1 MKDSTRTIF
10 RPEAIQRYASGRQAP
25 VFPRLSR
32 ARQKRVPVILQMSA
46 VECGAACLAMILTYH
61 GRDTTLT
68 ECRDL
73 LGTGRDGVTAQ
84 AIVKAARSL
93 GLRVR
98 AFSAPLDDFKSV
110 PLPVIVHWNFN
121 HFVVV
126 ERWSP
131 GRVEIVDPGQG
142 RRRLTADEFSA
153 GFTGVL
159 LTFEP
164 GVQFEPRNAMI
175 RPSLYRYL
183 VSLIHQPG
191 AAAILARILA
201 ASAILQV
208 IGLATPLLTRM
219 LVDQI
224 IPRQIASA
232 MTMIGAGMVIVV
244 LASMVTS
251 YMRGVLVISLQGRLD
266 SQMMPGFFEH
276 TLSLPYRF
284 FQLRNTGDLLARL
297 GSHTMIRE
305 TLTNRTV
312 SAVLD
317 GLLVLVYLVI
327 LFCWRPF
334 FALLVL
340 GLGLIQIA
348 LLLGS
353 NRRVQRLMEQD
364 LAAGGASQSYLA
376 ETLIGI
382 ATVKASG
389 AEDRVLEHWSN
400 LFFKHLNL
408 SLERGHLSVILD
420 TAMNTLRM
428 FSPLVL
434 LWAGAMDVLNGGMSL
449 GTMLAV
455 NALAA
460 AVLVPLAS
468 LVSSGQQLQL
478 VRAHLDRLADV
489 VEAEPEQNLKEVQ
502 TAPVL
507 AGRLEVSHVNFR
519 YDAQAPPVLRDITAK
534 IAPGQK
540 VALVGRTGSGKSTLA
555 KLLLGLYTPDGG
567 DILFDGVPLQSA
579 NYRTLR
585 KQFGA
590 VLQDLFLFSGSIRQN
605 IAFSDPGLSLE
616 RIVNAARLAQIHD
629 EIMRMPMGYET
640 PVAEGGSALSGGQRQ
655 RVALARALAHQPA
668 ILLLDEATSHLDV
681 VTEQRIEENL
691 NALPMTRI
699 VIAHRL
705 STIRNA
711 DLILVLDGGAIVE
724 QGSHEE
730 LLAQR
735 GLYAQFVQSQL
746 QPEALEAITSF

>member
-1 MKDSTRTIF
+1 MN
-10 RPEAIQRYASGRQAP
+10 
-25 VFPRLSR
+25 
-32 ARQKRVPVILQMSA
+32 A
-46 VECGAACLAMILTYH
+46 VECGAACLAMILTYY
-61 GRDTTLT
+61 GRRTTVAQ
-68 ECRDL
+68 CRDL
-73 LGTGRDGVTAQ
+73 LGIGRDGVTAQ
-84 AIVKAARSL
+84 AIVRAARSL

-98 AFSAPLDDFKSV
+98 AFSTPLDGFKYV
-110 PLPVIVHWNFN
+110 PLPVIAHWNFD

-131 GRVEIVDPGQG
+131 ERVEIVDPARG
-142 RRRLTADEFSA
+142 RRRLRADEFDA

-164 GVQFEPRNAMI
+164 GVQFQPRHGMNQ
-175 RPSLYRYL
+175 PSLGRYIG
-183 VSLIHQPG
+183 SLIHQPG
-191 AAAILARILA
+191 AAAILAQILG

-208 IGLATPLLTRM
+208 IGLAIPLLTKVV
-219 LVDQI
+219 VDQI
-224 IPRQIASA
+224 IPHQIRST
-232 MTMIGAGMVIVV
+232 MTMIGAGMIILV
-244 LASMVTS
+244 LALMVTS
-251 YMRGVLVISLQGRLD
+251 YLRGAFVIYLQGRLD
-266 SQMMPGFFEH
+266 SRIMPDFFEH
-276 TLSLPYRF
+276 MVSLPFRF
-284 FQLRNTGDLLARL
+284 FQLRNTGDLLARI
-297 GSHTMIRE
+297 GSNTMIRE

-317 GLLVLVYLVI
+317 GAFVVVYLGI
-327 LFCWRPF
+327 LLFWHPF
-334 FALLVL
+334 FALIVL
-340 GLGLIQIA
+340 GLGSAQIV
-348 LLLGS
+348 LSLGS
-353 NRRVQRLMEQD
+353 ARRLRHLMEQD
-364 LAAGGASQSYLA
+364 LAASAASQSYLA
-376 ETLIGI
+376 EALMGI

-400 LFFKHLNL
+400 LFFKHLNI

-428 FSPLVL
+428 FSPLAL
-434 LWAGAMDVLNGGMSL
+434 LWVGANHVLNGEMSL

-460 AVLVPLAS
+460 SFLVPLAS

-489 VEAEPEQNLKEVQ
+489 AEAQPEQNLKEVQ
-502 TAPVL
+502 PAPSL
-507 AGRLEVSHVNFR
+507 AGRIELKRVNFR
-519 YDAQAPPVLRDITAK
+519 YDPQAPPVLRDITVTVKA
-534 IAPGQK
+534 GQK

-555 KLLLGLYTPDGG
+555 KLLLGLYIPGEGEILYDG
-567 DILFDGVPLQSA
+567 IPLQNI

-590 VLQDLFLFSGSIRQN
+590 VLQDLSLFSGSIRQN
-605 IAFSDPGLSLE
+605 IAFNDPGLSLE
-616 RIVNAARLAQIHD
+616 QTVKAARLAQIHD

-655 RVALARALAHQPA
+655 RIALARALAHQPA

-681 VTEQRIEENL
+681 VTEQIIEENL
-691 NALPMTRI
+691 NALPLTRI

-711 DLILVLDGGAIVE
+711 DLILVLDDGAIVE

-730 LLAQR
+730 LLAKR
-735 GLYAQFVQSQL
+735 GSYAQLVHSQL
-746 QPEALEAITSF
+746 QSQTNQGPAPAAADTRTLSTIILIA